1 MILTEVYGPQIVP
14 GTPSK
19 HRPRHIPSN
28 ICPLPFFKF
37 ISPRQPTPKNNSCP
51 FKYQRR
57 SGGSDFPSTSLRPP
71 GSAIF
76 PACLTSFSLSPCTPE
91 VNIPLYATLLWGLF
105 FSKNSSSLLS
115 ASGWVSRKPSCI
127 IPDARQP
134 MQNNKKQNLQRWS
147 RTWNNGEIEKNK
159 PPLGHCLQ
167 AGRSGQGQL

>member
-37 ISPRQPTPKNNSCP
+37 ISSHQPTPKIKSCP

-57 SGGSDFPSTSLRPP
+57 SGGGLIFPQSVLRSP

-76 PACLTSFSLSPCTPE
+76 SACLTSFLLSPCTPE
-91 VNIPLYATLLWGLF
+91 VNIPLHSTLLWGLF
-105 FSKNSSSLLS
+105 FLQKQFITV
-115 ASGWVSRKPSCI
+115 ASTWVSFPKTPWYHPWCQGTN
-127 IPDARQP
+127 A
-134 MQNNKKQNLQRWS
+134 KQQKS
-147 RTWNNGEIEKNK
+147 EHAKVK
-159 PPLGHCLQ
+159 
-167 AGRSGQGQL
+167 